1 MKRTLWTLMTLLA
14 VASPAFAGGY
24 YADLFVGP
32 NRTDDTSFA
41 VLGTSRIA
49 TDFDTGMNYGVTF
62 GYSFDNPWRIEG
74 ELMRREADV
83 DSHDLDGGGAIAGSA
98 GEANSTSLFA
108 NLFYDFENKTR
119 VTPYV
124 GGGLGNVMVD
134 YVNFGVPGLDALDD
148 DDNVIGYQIVA
159 GVAVEINDR
168 WDFRT
173 DFRWLETGDADMTS
187 SVATG
192 STASSVEYSSLDMT
206 AGVRVR
212 F

>member
-108 NLFYDFENKTR
+108 NLFSAMFLEKYGYAKFRISENPKSR
-119 VTPYV
+119 A
-124 GGGLGNVMVD
+124 
-134 YVNFGVPGLDALDD
+134 VPMA
-148 DDNVIGYQIVA
+148 
-159 GVAVEINDR
+159 
-168 WDFRT
+168 
-173 DFRWLETGDADMTS
+173 MS
-187 SVATG
+187 
-192 STASSVEYSSLDMT
+192 EYPEKSQ
-206 AGVRVR
+206 
-212 F
+212 